1 MALFESSVKRTLRAA
16 QISDFCRHV
25 GAMCSAGVPLTN
37 AMEILQKGAEHRT
50 VKRIYGE
57 LQHLMEQ
64 GFSFGS
70 ALEETGAFPE
80 LLLNMF
86 RAAEVSGQLEET
98 AKRMAIYY
106 RKEHKIKSQIQT
118 ATLYPKILCLVSVFV
133 VMTIM
138 VVVVP
143 IVEPLFRDAELPFL
157 TRVLL
162 VLCDFVKERWYAAT
176 GVLAGFYVFVRVLIK
191 NKSVRLACDRIK
203 LMLPLIGRQY
213 RTICTARFARSESS
227 LYSSGLPM
235 VESLAIAARTIDNLY
250 LEMQFVNV
258 IKMVQGGLSLCEAI
272 ESVKGLD
279 PKLAPVIFVGEES
292 GKLGEML
299 EELAES
305 YEYDAEMAI
314 NRLVAMVEP
323 TMILVM
329 GAVVGLILLGIMVPM
344 WSIYEYMA

>member
-1 MALFESSVKRTLRAA
+1 MALFEDSMKRTLKSA

-37 AMEILQKGAEHRT
+37 AMEILQKGTEHRT
-50 VKRIYGE
+50 VKQIYGE
-57 LQHLMEQ
+57 LQYLMEQ
-64 GFSFGS
+64 GFSFS
-70 ALEETGAFPE
+70 NALEETGVFPE
-80 LLLNMF
+80 LMLNMF

-133 VMTIM
+133 VMTMM

-143 IVEPLFRDAELPFL
+143 IVEPLFRGVELPFL
-157 TRVLL
+157 TRMLL
-162 VLCDFVKERWYAAT
+162 MVHDLMKEHWYVAVGA
-176 GVLAGFYVFVRVLIK
+176 LAGLYVLVRVLIK
-191 NKSVRLACDRIK
+191 NKSVRLTRDRIK
-203 LMLPLIGRQY
+203 LMLPLIGKQY

-235 VESLAIAARTIDNLY
+235 VESLAIAARTMDNLY
-250 LEMQFVNV
+250 LETQFVNA
-258 IKMVQGGLSLCEAI
+258 IKMVQGGSSLCEAI

-279 PKLAPVIFVGEES
+279 PRLAPVIFVGEES

-323 TMILVM
+323 AMILVM
-329 GAVVGLILLGIMVPM
+329 GALVGLILLGIMVPM